1 MELWNGKP
9 PWPPFWFCRRRP
21 FPLAHTT
28 FSLPVILFG
37 CRKPSRSHQ
46 SGSFYLCR
54 VSFPAY
60 TLPSII
66 SITLLAV
73 FFLSLSPSWLSKA
86 PDSTPPKP
94 LISLRLLASEEW
106 CVSSRHTFSVS
117 PQLGPP
123 FPTAVVCSVS
133 PIPSAT
139 LHSFHLIPETP
150 SLTISPIPF
159 SKILLFTL
167 LRKCHQLSAYYMPDI
182 VLSPWFASPQLIFT
196 SAS

>member
-60 TLPSII
+60 TLPPII

-73 FFLSLSPSWLSKA
+73 FFLSLSPSWQQSSGLHSTQALDLSA
-86 PDSTPPKP
+86 PTRLRGVVRLQSPHVLRLTSAGPSLSHSSLESCERENLPHVMISFFLNILFFWP
-94 LISLRLLASEEW
+94 LIQIIIHW
-106 CVSSRHTFSVS
+106 
-117 PQLGPP
+117 
-123 FPTAVVCSVS
+123 
-133 PIPSAT
+133 
-139 LHSFHLIPETP
+139 SF
-150 SLTISPIPF
+150 
-159 SKILLFTL
+159 
-167 LRKCHQLSAYYMPDI
+167 
-182 VLSPWFASPQLIFT
+182 
-196 SAS
+196 